1 MVQTADFTQDEFIIG
16 IFATILQAIV
26 FYLIFGLGGL
36 EKLHN
41 LTIFLPNFPE
51 SHNLVLLQVCN
62 KIAQG

>member
-41 LTIFLPNFPE
+41 LTIFLQTFQKVTI
-51 SHNLVLLQVCN
+51 LYCY
-62 KIAQG
+62 KFATK